1 MRPNNT
7 YGKRA
12 LAGAGRIFFWDS
24 NHGAKTKNCDY
35 AANVTISILLPS
47 GSRKNAA

>member
-1 MRPNNT
+1 MHPNNT
-7 YGKRA
+7 YGKRV
-12 LAGAGRIFFWDS
+12 LAGAGRFFWDS
-24 NHGAKTKNCDY
+24 NHGAETKSCDY